1 MSHQIPPDIV
11 RCKASDTG
19 FVYCIRDGYK
29 RAVKIGFSK
38 NPNRRLN
45 QLQTASATLLE
56 LCGQISTT
64 QSYERHLQRLF
75 ADRSIFGEWF
85 DDKDESISS
94 MFKMMGDFDK

>member
-1 MSHQIPPDIV
+1 MVYPIPPSAR
-11 RCKASDTG
+11 RCKMEPIG

-38 NPNRRLN
+38 NPTRRLN

-56 LCGQISTT
+56 LCGQIGAT

-75 ADRSIFGEWF
+75 SDRSIFGEWF

-94 MFKMMGDFDK
+94 MFRMMEEFDE